1 MKRLFII
8 VCSLFIIQQS
18 LLATEQL
25 DLKKHFL
32 NKIEEV
38 VKIVQTQKDKS
49 IRNSKIVDT
58 LNPTFDFVLMAK
70 LSLGKRWQSLKDS
83 QKDEFVTQYVNRMKK
98 SYSSKLDSYSDQKIE
113 ISSIKQPKKNRIEFA
128 TNLVNKNEKL
138 EISYKFYKPKK
149 LQKNKDAWLIYDVVI
164 LGVSILKTD
173 KAQFSEFLQS
183 NSIEDLISQLQ
194 KS

>member
-83 QKDEFVTQYVNRMKK
+83 QKDEFVKQYVNRMKK

-113 ISSIKQPKKNRIEFA
+113 ISSIKQPKKNRIEFV

-173 KAQFSEFLQS
+173 KAQFSEFLQ
-183 NSIEDLISQLQ
+183 ILFDFF
-194 KS
+194 